1 LSTNDTDKLQII
13 VFTLDDKLYAV
24 KIGQI
29 REITRMGEISPVPN
43 SSDYILGVT
52 NRRGQV
58 TTVIDLRK
66 RLYVNSKP
74 FDKHTRMMIIE
85 NKGTAKGMV
94 VDAVAEVTMLPKSD
108 IEEMPEIAK
117 ANDGNSA
124 FIKGIA
130 KKDNHLIILVD
141 LKALSADSED
151 EVQMEA
157 NAHAQS
163 VHAAA
168 AIPAT

>member
-43 SSDYILGVT
+43 SSDFILGVT

-157 NAHAQS
+157 NAEALSTQ
-163 VHAAA
+163 AAA
-168 AIPAT
+168 TIPAT